1 MVGYPAVTRS
11 VPQLASFALAL
22 ITAYA
27 GLATAGPRSSGPAP
41 APQSIREA
49 VEPDEPV
56 LPPRP
61 GAPFAA
67 QTWPQRVAARLA
79 DVSARA
85 QTRGWTADP
94 TNDASL
100 RRKLAEL
107 VRRAGPGVAVHVADL
122 DEGTWLFD
130 QNGAARL
137 NPASNQ
143 KVLTA
148 IAALELL
155 GPDYRFETR
164 VVRDG
169 DALVLIGDGDP
180 SLQLQ
185 GLHALA
191 SKALAA
197 GALAGVRRIVI
208 DERAFSPERLGPGYE
223 EPPGP
228 GPSYLAPSGALSLS
242 FNTVETTV
250 RTDGTTVH
258 VEVTPASEHLTVV
271 NKARPL
277 RGRALEVTSTC
288 EAGRTVLTVTGAAKR
303 KPVTVR
309 RRICDPGRFA
319 GEAFAAV
326 LHELGGP
333 LLHVESGAASAH
345 ASEVATLVSPP
356 LSQILASALKYSNNF
371 TSEQVVRTLGRR
383 MSGEPGSWD
392 NGRAALQAFWRAAG
406 NDPRE
411 LQPENGSGLSLRG
424 RVSARGLVRVLAL
437 ARDEGGAAASIVPA
451 LAGAGGEGTLR
462 LRMPGGRGRVRGK
475 TGTIGGVSALSGIAA
490 TPDGRRAL
498 GFSVLINGK
507 NLVMPRSRRLQDRIV
522 LALLAHLDAG

>member
-1 MVGYPAVTRS
+1 MTRS
-11 VPQLASFALAL
+11 FPQLASFALAL

-27 GLATAGPRSSGPAP
+27 GLATAGPRPHGASP
-41 APQSIREA
+41 APQSIRGL
-49 VEPDEPV
+49 VEQDEPV
-56 LPPRP
+56 VAPRA
-61 GAPFAA
+61 GTPFAA

-79 DVSARA
+79 DVATRAQARA
-85 QTRGWTADP
+85 WAADP
-94 TNDASL
+94 AEDAAL
-100 RRKLAEL
+100 RRKLADL
-107 VRRAGPGVAVHVADL
+107 TRRAGSGVAVHVADL

-164 VVRDG
+164 LVRDG

-180 SLQLQ
+180 SLQIQ

-197 GALAGVRRIVI
+197 GAVAGARRIVI
-208 DERAFSPERLGPGYE
+208 DERAFSPERMGPGYE
-223 EPPGP
+223 EPPGV

-242 FNTVETTV
+242 FNTVEATV
-250 RTDGTTVH
+250 RVDGKTVN
-258 VEVTPASEHLTVV
+258 VEATPASEQVTIV
-271 NKARPL
+271 NKARVG
-277 RGRALEVTSTC
+277 RGRELEVTSSC
-288 EAGRTVLTVTGAAKR
+288 EGGKTTLTVTGKAPRRAT
-303 KPVTVR
+303 TVR

-333 LLHVESGAASAH
+333 LLAVESGAASAH
-345 ASEVATLVSPP
+345 AREVASLVSPP

-371 TSEQVVRTLGRR
+371 TSEQVLRTLGRR
-383 MSGEPGSWD
+383 MSGEPGSWE
-392 NGRAALQAFWRAAG
+392 NGRSALAAFWRAAG
-406 NDPRE
+406 NEPRE

-437 ARDEGGAAASIVPA
+437 ARDEGGAAAAIVPA

-507 NLVMPRSRRLQDRIV
+507 GLAMPRSRRLQDRIV
-522 LALLAHLDAG
+522 LALLDHLDAR

>member
-1 MVGYPAVTRS
+1 VTRS
-11 VPQLASFALAL
+11 FPQLASFALAL

-27 GLATAGPRSSGPAP
+27 GLATAGPRPHGQEP
-41 APQSIREA
+41 APQSIRGM

-56 LPPRP
+56 VAPRA

-67 QTWPQRVAARLA
+67 QTWPERVAGRLTE
-79 DVSARA
+79 VSLRA
-85 QTRGWTADP
+85 QAREWAADP
-94 TNDASL
+94 VEDAAL
-100 RRKLAEL
+100 RRKLADL
-107 VRRAGPGVAVHVADL
+107 VRRAGSGVAVHVADL

-164 VVRDG
+164 LVRDG

-180 SLQLQ
+180 SLQIQ

-208 DERAFSPERLGPGYE
+208 DERAFSPERFGPGYE

-250 RTDGTTVH
+250 RADGTTVN
-258 VEVTPASEHLTVV
+258 VEVTPASGHVTVV
-271 NKARPL
+271 SRARAR
-277 RGRALEVTSTC
+277 RGRELEVTSAC
-288 EAGRTVLTVTGAAKR
+288 EDGRTTLTVTGAAPR
-303 KPVTVR
+303 RATTVR
-309 RRICDPGRFA
+309 RRICDPGMFA

-326 LHELGGP
+326 VQELGGP
-333 LLHVESGAASAH
+333 LLPVERGAASAH
-345 ASEVATLVSPP
+345 AREVATQVSPP

-371 TSEQVVRTLGRR
+371 TSEQVLRTLGRR

-392 NGRAALQAFWRAAG
+392 NGRAALAAFWRAAG

-437 ARDEGGAAASIVPA
+437 ARDEGAAAAAIVPA

-462 LRMPGGRGRVRGK
+462 LRMPAGRGRVRGK

-507 NLVMPRSRRLQDRIV
+507 NLAMTRSRRLQDRIV

>member
-1 MVGYPAVTRS
+1 MTRS
-11 VPQLASFALAL
+11 LPQLASFALAL

-27 GLATAGPRSSGPAP
+27 GLATAGPRPHAGAEV
-41 APQSIREA
+41 PQVGHALADPEEGA
-49 VEPDEPV
+49 EFDEPIV
-56 LPPRP
+56 PPRTTP
-61 GAPFAA
+61 PAEE
-67 QTWPQRVAARLA
+67 TWPERIAQRLA
-79 DVSARA
+79 DVARRA
-85 QTRGWTADP
+85 NSRTWTAEADGH
-94 TNDASL
+94 AAL

-107 VRRAGPGVAVHVADL
+107 VRKGGPGIAVHVADL
-122 DEGTWLFD
+122 DAGTWLFD

-164 VVRDG
+164 LVRDG

-185 GLHALA
+185 GLHTLA
-191 SKALAA
+191 SRALAA
-197 GALAGVRRIVI
+197 GATEGVRRIVI
-208 DERAFSPERLGPGYE
+208 DERAFSPERFGPGYE
-223 EPPGP
+223 EPPGE

-242 FNTVETTV
+242 FNTVEATIRATGEDV
-250 RTDGTTVH
+250 AVS
-258 VEVTPASEHLTVV
+258 VVPASGHVAVV
-271 NKARPL
+271 SQARAGRGGPL
-277 RGRALEVTSTC
+277 QVTSAC
-288 EAGRTVLTVTGAAKR
+288 TGETTTLSVRGKAPR
-303 KPVTVR
+303 RPVTVR
-309 RRICDPGRFA
+309 RRICDPGRFT

-333 LLHVESGAASAH
+333 RLPVEVGAASAH
-345 ASEVATLVSPP
+345 AQEVATLTSPP

-371 TSEQVVRTLGRR
+371 TSEQVLRTLGRR
-383 MSGEPGSWD
+383 MSGEPGSWE
-392 NGRAALQAFWRAAG
+392 NGRAALEAFWRAAG

-411 LQPENGSGLSLRG
+411 LALENGSGLSRRG

-437 ARDEGGAAASIVPA
+437 ARDEGAAAAAIVPA
-451 LAGAGGEGTLR
+451 LAAAGGEGTLR
-462 LRMPGGRGRVRGK
+462 LRMPAGQGRVRGK

-498 GFSVLINGK
+498 GFSVLMNGK
-507 NLVMPRSRRLQDRIV
+507 HLALPRSRRLQDRIV
-522 LALLAHLDAG
+522 LTLLGHLDAG